1 VHDITEFRVMSEY
14 DKMRTADIIAEAL
27 LDWNV
32 DVIFGLPGDGI
43 NGFMEA
49 LRTRQ
54 DKIRFILVR
63 HEESAAFMACA
74 YAKYTGKLG
83 ACVATSGPGAIHLLN
98 GLYDAK
104 LDSTPV
110 IAITGSTYSDLMGS
124 SYQQDVNLLQLFSDV
139 SVYNNIITAPEQ
151 AEMAVD
157 IACRTAFAQRGV
169 SHLTIPIDVQ
179 ERKLQGT
186 YSRHKVPGHTSDTFV
201 AAGDVLPDRYLL
213 EQAADV
219 INSGN
224 KIVILVGQ
232 GALNASQEV
241 LSVAERVG
249 APVVKALLGKA
260 VIPDNHPN
268 SIGGIGMLGTEP
280 ATDAMSEA
288 DTLLMIGTSFP
299 YIEYL
304 PKPGQARGVQIDI
317 KAEKI
322 GLRYPVEVGLIGD
335 SKKVLSALHPLL
347 LDRRR
352 TNGGSSSN
360 DNSSHQ
366 QYREVEQQEFLRS
379 KQQSMKRWI
388 ELLDR
393 QSKQTDKKKP
403 IKPQAIASAVS
414 EELQDNA
421 IISVDSGTNTIWA
434 ARFLNIRKGM
444 KFSLSG
450 TLASMACGLPYAIAA
465 QLAYPERQCVAF
477 VGDGGFAMLM
487 GEFATAV
494 QYSLPIKVLILKNNT
509 LGMIRWEQMAFL
521 GNPEF
526 GVEFSPIDFA
536 KIAEACGGVG
546 YTIKE
551 PDDIKPIMK
560 KAMSDNTT
568 RIPTIIEAYVDP
580 FEPPMPP
587 KIEPEFVQN
596 MAESFA
602 KGQPYAK
609 RIGLTLYRN
618 QMNSTMKTIQNKL
631 GEKINNLISDD
642 NK

>member
-1 VHDITEFRVMSEY
+1 
-14 DKMRTADIIAEAL
+14 MRTADIIAEAL

-32 DVIFGLPGDGI
+32 DIIFGLPGDGI

-104 LDSTPV
+104 LDNTPV
-110 IAITGSTYSDLMGS
+110 ITITGSTYSDLMGS

-169 SHLTIPIDVQ
+169 SHLTVPIDVQ
-179 ERKLQGT
+179 ERKLLGK
-186 YSRHKVPGHTSDTFV
+186 YSQHKVPGHTSDTFV
-201 AAGDVLPDRYLL
+201 AAGNALPDRHLL
-213 EQAADV
+213 EHAAEV

-232 GALNASQEV
+232 GALNAGQEV
-241 LSVAERVG
+241 ISVAEKIE

-304 PKPGQARGVQIDI
+304 PKPGQARGIQIDI
-317 KAEKI
+317 KAERI
-322 GLRYPVEVGLIGD
+322 GLRYPIEVGLIGD
-335 SKKVLSALHPLL
+335 SKKILSALLTLL
-347 LDRRR
+347 RDRR
-352 TNGGSSSN
+352 TDGSN
-360 DNSSHQ
+360 NSSHQ
-366 QYREVEQQEFLRS
+366 QYRKEEEQQQQKFLRS
-379 KQQSMKRWI
+379 KQQSMKEWI

-393 QSKQTDKKKP
+393 QSKQQADKKKP

-414 EELQDNA
+414 KELHDNA

-434 ARFLNIRKGM
+434 ARFLNIREGM
-444 KFSLSG
+444 KFSVSG

-465 QLAYPERQCVAF
+465 QLAYPERQCIAF

-494 QYSLPIKVLILKNNT
+494 QYNLPIKVIILKNNT

-536 KIAEACGGVG
+536 KIAEACGGIG

-551 PDDIKPIMK
+551 PDDIEPIMK

-568 RIPTIIEAYVDP
+568 RKPTIIEAHVDP

-618 QMNSTMKTIQNKL
+618 RMNSTMKTIQNKL
-631 GEKINNLISDD
+631 GEKINNFISDD

>member
-1 VHDITEFRVMSEY
+1 MTEYRDMSEY
-14 DKMRTADIIAEAL
+14 ENMRTADIIAEAL

-32 DVIFGLPGDGI
+32 DIIFGLPGDGI

-74 YAKYTGKLG
+74 YAKYTGKIG

-104 LDSTPV
+104 MDNTPV
-110 IAITGSTYSDLMGS
+110 I
-124 SYQQDVNLLQLFSDV
+124 
-139 SVYNNIITAPEQ
+139 
-151 AEMAVD
+151 
-157 IACRTAFAQRGV
+157 AQRGV

-179 ERKLQGT
+179 EKKLQGK
-186 YSRHKVPGHTSDTFV
+186 YSQHKVPGHTSDIFV
-201 AAGDVLPDRYLL
+201 AAGDVLPDRRIL
-213 EQAADV
+213 EKAAEI

-232 GALNASQEV
+232 GALNAGQEV
-241 LSVAERVG
+241 ISIAERIG

-280 ATDAMSEA
+280 AMDAMSET

-304 PKPGQARGVQIDI
+304 PRPGQARGVQIDI
-317 KAEKI
+317 KAERI
-322 GLRYPVEVGLIGD
+322 GLRYPVEVGLVGD
-335 SKKVLSALHPLL
+335 SKRVLSALLPLL
-347 LDRRR
+347 RDRR
-352 TNGGSSSN
+352 TNGGGSN
-360 DNSSHQ
+360 NNNNNNHQ
-366 QYREVEQQEFLRS
+366 QYLKEEEQQQYKFLRS
-379 KQQSMKRWI
+379 KQQSMKEWI

-393 QSKQTDKKKP
+393 QSKQIDKKKP
-403 IKPQAIASAVS
+403 IKPQTIASAVS

-434 ARFLNIRKGM
+434 ARFLNIREGM
-444 KFSLSG
+444 KFSVSG

-465 QLAYPERQCVAF
+465 QLAYPERQCIAF

-487 GEFATAV
+487 SEFATAV
-494 QYSLPIKVLILKNNT
+494 QYNLPIKVIILKNNT

-536 KIAEACGGVG
+536 KIAEACGGIG

-551 PDDIKPIMK
+551 YDDIEPIMK
-560 KAMSDNTT
+560 KAMSDKTT
-568 RIPTIIEAYVDP
+568 RKPTVIEAYVDP
-580 FEPPMPP
+580 FEPPTPP

-609 RIGLTLYRN
+609 RIGLALYRN
-618 QMNSTMKTIQNKL
+618 RMMNSKIKTLQDKL
-631 GEKINNLISDD
+631 GEKINNLISDERE
-642 NK
+642 

>member
-1 VHDITEFRVMSEY
+1 MSEY
-14 DKMRTADIIAEAL
+14 ENMRTADIIAEAL

-32 DVIFGLPGDGI
+32 DIIFGLPGDGI

-54 DKIRFILVR
+54 DKIKFILVR

-104 LDSTPV
+104 LDNTPV

-179 ERKLQGT
+179 ERKLEGK

-201 AAGDVLPDRYLL
+201 AAGGALPDRYLL
-213 EQAADV
+213 EHAADV
-219 INSGN
+219 LNSGN

-232 GALNASQEV
+232 GALNAGQEV
-241 LSVAERVG
+241 ISVAERIG

-260 VIPDNHPN
+260 VIPDNHPY

-304 PKPGQARGVQIDI
+304 PKPGQARGIQIDI

-322 GLRYPVEVGLIGD
+322 GLRYPVEVGLTGD
-335 SKKVLSALHPLL
+335 SKKVLSALLPLL
-347 LDRRR
+347 RDRR
-352 TNGGSSSN
+352 TNGNSSN
-360 DNSSHQ
+360 NNYSSSHQ
-366 QYREVEQQEFLRS
+366 QYQGEEEEQQEFLRS

-393 QSKQTDKKKP
+393 QSSKQTDEKKA

-414 EELQDNA
+414 EQLQDNA

-444 KFSLSG
+444 KFSVSG

-487 GEFATAV
+487 SEFATAV
-494 QYSLPIKVLILKNNT
+494 QYNLPIKVIILKNNT

-536 KIAEACGGVG
+536 KIAEACGGIG

-551 PDDIKPIMK
+551 SDEIEPIMK
-560 KAMSDNTT
+560 KAMSDKTT
-568 RIPTIIEAYVDP
+568 RKPTVIEAYVDP
-580 FEPPMPP
+580 FEPPTPP

-618 QMNSTMKTIQNKL
+618 QMNSTIKTIQNKL
-631 GEKINNLISDD
+631 GEKINNLIPDD